1 MQCAFNHAFPLLKNR
16 KISLKQKVD
25 GFMLLNIYFLPILV
39 MLSWILSLVLFVF
52 KPPTW
57 FPYEI
62 VFVFSIF
69 FTLNGTVAPL
79 LEIISASICDRR
91 KKLILLTPVLILA
104 YIVNVFICSK
114 AFLDLFIAKITNKN
128 PNRWHKT
135 VHSGE

>member
-1 MQCAFNHAFPLLKNR
+1 MQACKNR

-114 AFLDLFIAKITNKN
+114 AFLDLFISKITNRN

-135 VHSGE
+135 VHNGE